1 MRKSRW
7 LAPWKDDPKKP
18 VIYHVVSRV
27 VDRRFVLGDEQREH
41 FKMLM
46 RMYENFSGC
55 RVLSYCV
62 MSNHFHILLEVP
74 PMAGVS
80 AGGEGAEKE
89 ECLGLRDEV
98 FFKRLDGLYSA
109 AFVQGVREELAN
121 ERAGEA
127 EARRGLSLGKVSQE
141 AYDEAL
147 ARLQKVK
154 GRFMYRMH
162 NLSEFMKGLLQ
173 RFTSWY
179 NRMNGRTGT
188 LWEQRFKSVIVEDGT
203 ASRTMAAYIDLNPVR
218 AGMVADP
225 ADYRWSSYGEAAA
238 GGKKARAGLVR
249 ALHGHRRK
257 DGNSRAWAQDG
268 IAKEYRAIL
277 LRGAV
282 EVKASRAEEG
292 GEVVEKISRK
302 GMSRA
307 QVEKELA
314 RLEKGATAQDLAIG
328 KAVSCRVRY
337 FADGAVIGSKSF
349 VNEVFR
355 GSREY
360 FGKRRQT
367 GARKPCGSLGCLAG
381 EIWSAR
387 DLRKGVS

>member
-7 LAPWKDDPKKP
+7 LAPWKDDPEKP
-18 VIYHVVSRV
+18 VIYHVVSRI
-27 VDRRFVLGDEQREH
+27 VDRRFVLGDEEREH

-55 RVLSYCV
+55 RVLSYCI

-74 PMAGVS
+74 PMEVAD
-80 AGGEGAEKE
+80 GGEEAERVE
-89 ECLGLRDEV
+89 LSDEV

-109 AFVQGVREELAN
+109 AFVQGVREELGNA
-121 ERAGEA
+121 RAGEA
-127 EARRGLSLGKVSQE
+127 EARRGLSLGKISQE
-141 AYDEAL
+141 AYDGAL
-147 ARLQKVK
+147 ARLEGVK
-154 GRFMYRMH
+154 GRFTYRM
-162 NLSEFMKGLLQ
+162 NDLSQFMKGVLQ
-173 RFTSWY
+173 CFTTWY

-249 ALHGHRRK
+249 ALHGHRGK
-257 DGNSRAWAQDG
+257 DGKVRAWAQG
-268 IAKEYRAIL
+268 GVAKEYRAIL

-282 EVKASRAEEG
+282 EVKVAKVEG
-292 GEVVEKISRK
+292 SGEVVEKVSRK

-307 QVEKELA
+307 EVEKELA
-314 RLEKGATAQDLAIG
+314 RLEKGGTAQDLAIG
-328 KAVSCRVRY
+328 KVVSCRVRY

-349 VNEVFR
+349 VNEVFQ

-360 FGKRRQT
+360 FGKRRET
-367 GARKPCGSLGCLAG
+367 GARKPRGSLGRLAE

-387 DLRKGVS
+387 DLRTGLD